1 MKRSLIV
8 FAIVLL
14 AGAAV
19 ASAQI
24 PNVEF
29 HFKHAGEA
37 VAECGGMDV
46 LDTAFV
52 VVNNF
57 SMWMSAIEYQVIYP
71 PEMLLFLD
79 NTTGLNL
86 GTSATGIAT
95 SWPFPINAYSSAIV
109 NTVWFWWKCEGCP
122 SFNIPVQVAP
132 HPYAGHLRAVRWP
145 DNALINGIGIT
156 SLICPTIPTEETSWG
171 KIKEIYK

>member
-19 ASAQI
+19 ASAQV

-29 HFKHAGEA
+29 HFKHVGEA
-37 VAECGGMDV
+37 EIVCGGMDV

-52 VVNNF
+52 VANNF
-57 SMWMSAIEYQVIYP
+57 AMWMSAIEYQVVYP
-71 PEMLLFLD
+71 PEMLFLGD
-79 NTTGLNL
+79 NTGGLNI
-86 GTSATGIAT
+86 GNSMMGIAT
-95 SWPFPINAYSSAIV
+95 SWPFPINAFGSAIV
-109 NTVWFWWKCEGCP
+109 NTVTFVWKCDGCP
-122 SFNIPVQVAP
+122 RTDIPVPVVP
-132 HPYAGHLRAVRWP
+132 HPITGFVRAVRWP
-145 DNALINGIGIT
+145 DNALISGIGMT
-156 SLICPTIPTEETSWG
+156 SLICPTIPIEETSWG